1 MDKNQVVIS
10 VIVPCYKVEQ
20 FLEKCVN
27 SILSSSFKD
36 FEIILV
42 DDGSPDQSGELA
54 DNLAKRDD
62 RIRVIHK
69 QNGGVVKA
77 RETGVEA
84 AQGEWITLVDSD
96 DSITPNALEDL
107 FNASV
112 GKDTDIVI
120 GFPLGMKFPEI
131 PNDYGIEQYRYDII
145 SGTRIQAAPWGRL
158 IRRTIITPFL
168 FDIPRKVRLGDD
180 MIFNIRCAFATE
192 KAPIIVKTYV
202 YDYFTNDESITR
214 TNKRDPEYEQYFHE
228 IRLLSIPK
236 SEQGKYMNAMISDRL
251 HPVKWWSFHNPI
263 DTSWMNSNFIVN
275 LKCDIVKC
283 NFNLSMRNAIF
294 LNQEIKI
301 VRFFC
306 INCIRLIDFIKRCI
320 A

>member
-36 FEIILV
+36 FEVILV
-42 DDGSPDQSGELA
+42 DDGSPDRSGELA
-54 DNLAKRDD
+54 DDLAKRDD

-107 FNASV
+107 YQASV

-120 GFPLGMKFPEI
+120 GFPLGMKFPVI
-131 PNDYGIEQYRYDII
+131 PDNYDIEQYRSDII

-158 IRRTIITPFL
+158 IRRSIITPFL

-192 KAPIIVKTYV
+192 KNPVVVNTYV
-202 YDYFTNDESITR
+202 YDYYTNDASITR

-228 IRLLSIPK
+228 MRLLSIPK
-236 SEQGKYMNAMISDRL
+236 AEQNKYINSIISDRF
-251 HPVKWWSFHNPI
+251 HPVTWWSFHNPLDTKWMDSEFI
-263 DTSWMNSNFIVN
+263 DV
-275 LKCDIVKC
+275 LRKDIKDNHYALSFKNRIILNCNNKLVRLFVIPCLRFYEFVK
-283 NFNLSMRNAIF
+283 
-294 LNQEIKI
+294 K
-301 VRFFC
+301 
-306 INCIRLIDFIKRCI
+306 
-320 A
+320 